1 MRQGSELAIVV
12 EKWVRK
18 ADHDFRSAI
27 HLLSIAEDCPYD
39 TICFHAQQSVE
50 KLLKAYLIA
59 IGADAPRTHD
69 LVDLATLIPNEYQII
84 LSTDDLALLNPYSI
98 ESRYPGFYE
107 EITRLDS
114 ERALAAMTRVREVL
128 LPSLKK
134 IGFSADT

>member
-1 MRQGSELAIVV
+1 MKQGPELAIIV
-12 EKWVRK
+12 EQWVRK
-18 ADHDFRSAI
+18 AEHDFRSAI

-69 LVDLATLIPNEYQII
+69 LIDLATLIPNEYRII
-84 LSTDDLALLNPYSI
+84 LSSDDLALLNPYSI

-107 EITRLDS
+107 EITKQDS
-114 ERALAAMTRVREVL
+114 ERALAAMARVSEVL
-128 LPSLKK
+128 LSSLAKT
-134 IGFSADT
+134 GFSLDT

>member
-114 ERALAAMTRVREVL
+114 ERALVAMTRVREVL